1 MSEPDSEIIDFYPE
15 EFPIDMNGKK
25 MSWQGIALLPFIDQD
40 RLLTAVRAQYP
51 LLSDA
56 ERARN
61 IRGEPVLLISNKNAN
76 YERFSKKLYS
86 KENNNNNVVVKFQH
100 FKSGLSGIV
109 SKDVEGFELNGKIV
123 CPIQG
128 GSLPNLSTTL
138 ILKMSYRLIPL
149 PSRNKSIIL
158 NGFIPSEPVL
168 TAYDLDSIMY
178 KYNNQNYSRR
188 WNFGN
193 DLKQNIV
200 PVGPKG
206 ITQYKPRTGGYR
218 AFFYFAELSRNNV
231 QPAHNYGRNS
241 YNSQPGF
248 NNSRYDGGNNNYRQN
263 SNYRNNNYSGN
274 RNSGQYSG
282 NSYSRNNKQS
292 RYDNSRANRR

>member
-1 MSEPDSEIIDFYPE
+1 M
-15 EFPIDMNGKK
+15 
-25 MSWQGIALLPFIDQD
+25 
-40 RLLTAVRAQYP
+40 
-51 LLSDA
+51 
-56 ERARN
+56 
-61 IRGEPVLLISNKNAN
+61 
-76 YERFSKKLYS
+76 
-86 KENNNNNVVVKFQH
+86 
-100 FKSGLSGIV
+100 
-109 SKDVEGFELNGKIV
+109 V

-128 GSLPNLSTTL
+128 GSLPDLSTSL

-158 NGFIPSEPVL
+158 NGFIPSESVL

-193 DLKQNIV
+193 DMKQNIV

-218 AFFYFAELSRNNV
+218 AFFYFAELRNNT
-231 QPAHNYGRNS
+231 QPV
-241 YNSQPGF
+241 YNHSKSGYHTQSGS
-248 NNSRYDGGNNNYRQN
+248 NNSRYNTGNNSYRQN
-263 SNYRNNNYSGN
+263 SSFRNNNFPGN
-274 RNSGQYSG
+274 RNGGHYGG

-292 RYDNSRANRR
+292 RYDNSRTNER